1 MYTMLPL
8 LTHVLYVR
16 ICLSSGSV
24 KVILTC
30 CDSAYPFTA
39 VVPYPVVYMYIYLP
53 CVAVMLDRWSNSL
66 VTVYRHSRNS
76 LATGINAR
84 YVLATLVVIHG

>member
-30 CDSAYPFTA
+30 YDSAYPFTA
-39 VVPYPVVYMYIYLP
+39 VVPYPVCIYIYLP
-53 CVAVMLDRWSNSL
+53 YVAVMLDRWSNSL
-66 VTVYRHSRNS
+66 VTVYRHARNS
-76 LATGINAR
+76 L
-84 YVLATLVVIHG
+84 LL

>member
-39 VVPYPVVYMYIYLP
+39 VVPYPVMYMYIYLP
-53 CVAVMLDRWSNSL
+53 CVAVMLDRWSNSP
-66 VTVYRHSRNS
+66 VTVYRHARNS
-76 LATGINAR
+76 PL
-84 YVLATLVVIHG
+84 L

>member
-1 MYTMLPL
+1 MFKIMYTMLPL

-39 VVPYPVVYMYIYLP
+39 VVPYPVMYMYIYISYLVLRSCLTDGQTLP
-53 CVAVMLDRWSNSL
+53 
-66 VTVYRHSRNS
+66 
-76 LATGINAR
+76 
-84 YVLATLVVIHG
+84 

>member
-1 MYTMLPL
+1 MYTMLLL
-8 LTHVLYVR
+8 LTHVLYVC

-39 VVPYPVVYMYIYLP
+39 VVPYPVVYIYICTYL
-53 CVAVMLDRWSNSL
+53 
-66 VTVYRHSRNS
+66 
-76 LATGINAR
+76 
-84 YVLATLVVIHG
+84 VLRSCLTDGQTLP